1 MSLPAIATKTENDK
15 TRLVMRHSLP
25 QYRKKQDRRTCI
37 YHKEQ

>member
-1 MSLPAIATKTENDK
+1 MFWPAIATKTENDK

-25 QYRKKQDRRTCI
+25 QYRKKQDRRMSI